1 MIRLSTILAAL
12 LWISCSPSNGQSA
25 TSASEQQVLAF
36 RAAVAVGDRASVR
49 ALFALDADG
58 AAAEDKDIV
67 LGGLIRVH
75 PRLFLQE
82 LRRSGHG
89 NCRPCLEG
97 ILGNLGDEFV
107 DRFAAQ
113 AEELGKRRQAL
124 LSVADKDLA
133 PLRDACIRVLDDQIR
148 QADEQA
154 R

>member
-1 MIRLSTILAAL
+1 MIRLSTTLVAL
-12 LWISCSPSNGQSA
+12 LWISSSPSNGHSA

-36 RAAVAVGDRASVR
+36 RAAVAGGDRASVR
-49 ALFALDADG
+49 ALFALNSDG

-75 PRLFLQE
+75 PRLFLEE

-89 NCRPCLEG
+89 SCRPCLEG

-124 LSVADKDLA
+124 LSVSDKDLA